1 MTKIR
6 YWCNLSRQPEVTH
19 GTSKVTRPGV
29 MFSEAYNSRPELRFC
44 GHGYIVYSG
53 QGAVAA
59 VDHTRP
65 AALKSL

>member
-1 MTKIR
+1 MTQIR

-19 GTSKVTRPGV
+19 ATSKVTRPGV

-53 QGAVAA
+53 
-59 VDHTRP
+59 
-65 AALKSL
+65 